1 MVEERKIYAYVSD
14 DVINL
19 AKNARENEKCENNLQ
34 KMLKV
39 KVGETNAEREAEER
53 IKEQSNAAQSSNRK
67 YLYKEGDI
75 KSVWENSKHTDDE
88 IRSCLIKEFN
98 YIQCNKADIPE
109 EGEVLSRTRGEWLF
123 ISYKEGETVEDTR
136 KRAFEDI
143 QRAINYLDYG
153 VKRSKNYEPRT
164 AQSNAIE
171 KISTYMSVH
180 KEDSV
185 SYFLLAAKPRFGKNH
200 ALLRSFERLGYK
212 RVLIVSYLPF
222 VFSSMKDDIMEHIA
236 FTEWQYINFKDNRD
250 LLDKLGNSKKTLVS
264 SSAQLAEHKYGKTQ
278 EENDKIEE
286 VAEYDYISY
295 LMKNLE
301 TLKKCNFD
309 AVVVDEA
316 HHGANSTLFNTLMDE
331 LNIHDRIYVS
341 GTAMR
346 YNGDQ
351 RFNEENTFSYDYVD
365 ECNDSD
371 PAAKKMPRINLV
383 TYEMNESVVNWAK
396 EYYMEEEY
404 FKFRKMWAVNNKGEF
419 IHQAWVDNTLD
430 MVLGRD
436 GNPKAI
442 ANSPYYKYK
451 IEDSLWV
458 MPYDVKAINAVAKR
472 IEERYGDEY
481 IVINGAGSNGI
492 KSADD
497 IKEKIKIAKNGYR
510 KKTIALTCVR
520 FLAGVSIADWNGV
533 FMMDDSTS
541 IVRYIQALYR
551 AQTPKPGK
559 TECYVFDFCPQRFLA
574 VVHEYAYSRMYG
586 TKHVSPSE
594 IIRELFDCMPLFRHG
609 NNWELIENEP
619 TLAEIFDANKLY
631 FKGYDKYAGKCSLSD
646 KWDTED
652 TVNLP
657 KFMTSDSKGKKDVK
671 GIQVTDGGVD
681 GGKSFKPVE
690 KGSGSAN
697 GANIKPDQE
706 KERKKLI
713 ENCQE
718 MLRRLPEYIYL
729 TDTKELTMADVFA
742 NLDED
747 LFEVTTK
754 NDPNLFRWAWDN
766 GYFNKK
772 SLDHMV
778 VRINAE
784 EAELERIKEECGFS
798 EYRKKWDSFTKS
810 WFYRPESSE
819 IGMTIKLADEMV
831 HKLFHSEK

>member
-53 IKEQSNAAQSSNRK
+53 IKEQSTASQSSNWRFLFQ
-67 YLYKEGDI
+67 YGDI
-75 KSVWENSKHTDDE
+75 KSVWEGVKHTDHE
-88 IRSCLIKEFN
+88 VRKCLIDHFG
-98 YIQCNKADIPE
+98 YIQCKEADIPAE
-109 EGEVLSRTRGEWLF
+109 DVLSRTQNEWLF
-123 ISYKEGETVEDTR
+123 VSLVEGESVEDTR
-136 KRAFEDI
+136 KRAFDDI
-143 QRAINYLDYG
+143 QRAINELDYG
-153 VKRSKNYEPRT
+153 VKRSKNYLPRT
-164 AQSNAIE
+164 AQNKAIGKITDYFTGRSDE
-171 KISTYMSVH
+171 KVN
-180 KEDSV
+180 
-185 SYFLLAAKPRFGKNH
+185 YFLLAAKPRFGKNH
-200 ALLRSFERLGYK
+200 TLLRSFENLGYK
-212 RVLIVSYLPF
+212 RVLVMSYLPF
-222 VFSSMKDDIMEHIA
+222 VFDSMKEDIEEHIA
-236 FTEWQYINFKDNRD
+236 FTKWQYFNFKDNRNI
-250 LLDKLGNSKKTLVS
+250 LDKLGNAEKTLIS
-264 SSAQLAEHKYGKTQ
+264 CSAQLAEHKYGKPQ
-278 EENDKIEE
+278 EENDEFTEAEE
-286 VAEYDYISY
+286 HNYLEF
-295 LMKNLE
+295 LMKNVG
-301 TLKKCNFD
+301 TLKKCHFD

-316 HHGANSTLFNTLMDE
+316 HHGANTFLFQDIMDK
-331 LNIHDRIYVS
+331 LGIRNQIYVS

-346 YNGDQ
+346 YNGDP
-351 RFNEENTFSYDYVD
+351 RFNEDNTFSYDYVD
-365 ECNDSD
+365 ECNDPEKD
-371 PAAKKMPRINLV
+371 MPRINLV
-383 TYEMNESVVNWAK
+383 TYELGESVVDWAK
-396 EYYMEEEY
+396 EYYAEEEY
-404 FKFRKMWAVNNKGEF
+404 FKFRKMWAVDKDGKF
-419 IHQAWVDNTLD
+419 IHQAWVDNTIAA
-430 MVLGRD
+430 VLGYGD
-436 GNPKAI
+436 NPKANE
-442 ANSPYYKYK
+442 NSPYYKYN

-472 IEERYGDEY
+472 IEELYGTT
-481 IVINGAGSNGI
+481 ICVINGAGSNGI
-492 KSADD
+492 KSSDD
-497 IKEKIKIAKNGYR
+497 IKERMKIAKNGFR
-510 KKTIALTCVR
+510 KKTITLTCVR

-559 TECYVFDFCPQRFLA
+559 KECYVFDFCPQRFLA

-586 TKHVSPSE
+586 KQHTSPSE

-609 NNWELIENEP
+609 ENWKLIENEP

-646 KWDTED
+646 KWDTEEAI
-652 TVNLP
+652 NLP
-657 KFMTSDSKGKKDVK
+657 QFNSSDSKGKTGDK
-671 GIQVTDGGVD
+671 GVQVTDGGVD
-681 GGKSFKPVE
+681 GGKSFKATE
-690 KGSGSAN
+690 RGSGN
-697 GANIKPDQE
+697 GSGKEFKSEEE
-706 KERKKLI
+706 KMRKKLI

-718 MLRRLPEYIYL
+718 MLKRLPEYIYL
-729 TDTKELTMADVFA
+729 TDTKELTMADVFD

-798 EYRKKWDSFTKS
+798 EYREKWDSFTKS

-819 IGMTIKLADEMV
+819 IGMTIKLADEMA
-831 HKLFHSEK
+831 HNLFHSEK